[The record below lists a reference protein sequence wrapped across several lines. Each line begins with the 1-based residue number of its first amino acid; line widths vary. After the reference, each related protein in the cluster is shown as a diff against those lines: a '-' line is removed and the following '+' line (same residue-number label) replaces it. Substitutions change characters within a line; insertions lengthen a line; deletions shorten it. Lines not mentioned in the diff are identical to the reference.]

1 MSELKAPCWIRWNQ
15 PFPHPDL
22 WPEDDLVVV
31 GGTLSTSR
39 LLSAYASG
47 LFPMFDDDEQVV
59 LWWSPDPRAVL
70 FPDAMRLSRSFKKRL
85 RRNEYQVTVNQAFE
99 AVISNCAQPRAGSRA
114 TWITRNMQRAYIE
127 LHRQGFAHSCET
139 WFDGELVGGLYGV
152 AVSGVFS
159 GESLFSRRS
168 DASKCALLHLCEQ
181 LPKLGCSLIDCQFR
195 SDFLASLGASEMSRA
210 AYLTRLKDH
219 YKTRRRRFP

>member
-22 WPEDDLVVV
+22 WPDDDLVVV

-47 LFPMFDDDEQVV
+47 LFPMFDDDEQAV
-59 LWWSPDPRAVL
+59 LWWSPEPRSVL
-70 FPDAMRLSRSFKKRL
+70 FPDAMHVSKSLKKRL
-85 RRNEYQVTVNQAFE
+85 RRGEYRVTMNQAFE
-99 AVISNCAQPRAGSRA
+99 EVISNCAKPRTGSRA
-114 TWITRNMQRAYIE
+114 TWITPNMQRAYLE

-139 WFDGELVGGLYGV
+139 WCEGELIGGLYGV

-159 GESLFSRRS
+159 GESLFTRRN
-168 DASKCALLHLCEQ
+168 DASKCALVHLCEHLQ
-181 LPKLGCSLIDCQFR
+181 AFGCSLIDCQFR
-195 SDFLASLGASEMSRA
+195 TDFFASLGACELSRT
-210 AYLTRLKDH
+210 AYLARLKDH
-219 YKTRRRRFP
+219 QRTHRWRWT